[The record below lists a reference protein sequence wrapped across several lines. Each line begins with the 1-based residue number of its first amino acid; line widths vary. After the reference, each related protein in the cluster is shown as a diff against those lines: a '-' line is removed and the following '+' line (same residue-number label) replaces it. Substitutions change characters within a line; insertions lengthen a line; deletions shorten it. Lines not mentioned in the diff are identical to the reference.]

1 MTRGGSVSG
10 MTTLLALAVLASLAG
25 CHSTVPTTAAK
36 AAPPAPAS
44 TSTAERVVAPPATP
58 STSRDTTAEI
68 MSQDIHALNEKGYL
82 KPAFFDYA
90 KAELRD
96 DARNALAADADLLK
110 RYPSLQFVIE
120 GHCDERG
127 TEEYNLALG
136 EERADKARAY
146 LASLGID
153 TSRMKT
159 VSYGKEKPFC
169 EREDEGCW
177 QSNRRAHFLITA
189 K

>member
-1 MTRGGSVSG
+1 MTRRDPVPG
-10 MTTLLALAVLASLAG
+10 MIAFLAAAGLPLLAG
-25 CHSTVPTTAAK
+25 CHSTPPITAEK
-36 AAPPAPAS
+36 AVPPASAPA
-44 TSTAERVVAPPATP
+44 AERVVAPPPAP
-58 STSRDTTAEI
+58 STSRDAVPEI
-68 MSQDIHALNEKGYL
+68 MAQDIRTLNEKGYL

-136 EERADKARAY
+136 EERADAAREY
-146 LASLGID
+146 LRSMGID
-153 TSRMKT
+153 TTRMKT
-159 VSYGKEKPFC
+159 ISYGKEKPFC
-169 EREDEGCW
+169 EREEEGCW